1 MVDAASNRMTMD
13 SAKRAADTASNTS
26 SNSGGINTPSLPH
39 APSISARVSG
49 ADAVRIGGYAGPTAQ
64 QNLQWAQTQGPVQ
77 FVARALGIT
86 PSASGQLSQVQQE
99 RLAPI
104 AAEANAITPPDSA
117 TLARLSNDVYN
128 DSPQPPA
135 GYRVATDADLASMGL
150 KPSDLTSTQS
160 AFRARVY
167 VTGAGENQQYVVAFR
182 GSTSDRSDWVTNARQ
197 AAGLSSDHYS
207 RALTIGRALAR
218 NDDVPV
224 TITGHSL
231 GGGLAS
237 AAAIASG
244 RDATTFNAAGL
255 SQNTINQAQ
264 AINTAN
270 NPGAVAQVS
279 AIYVRGEILSALQDG
294 GDQAIGGWLG
304 RAVGSWA
311 AGPLGGVVGGEFGRT
326 FADAPS
332 AYGNRIAIDAVR
344 PSNLSWYQDFPVLTS
359 INRHGMDYVLSSMGI
374 R

>member
-1 MVDAASNRMTMD
+1 MD
-13 SAKRAADTASNTS
+13 SAKRAADIASNAGAVNTASLNQT
-26 SNSGGINTPSLPH
+26 
-39 APSISARVSG
+39 PSISARVSG
-49 ADAVRIGGYAGPTAQ
+49 ADAVRIGGYTGPTAQ
-64 QNLQWAQTQGPVQ
+64 QNLQWTQTQGPVQ
-77 FVARALGIT
+77 FGPRSISPNAT
-86 PSASGQLSQVQQE
+86 ASGQLSQVQQE

-104 AAEANAITPPDSA
+104 AAQANAPKPPDAA
-117 TLARLSNDVYN
+117 TLARLSNDVYS
-128 DSPQPPA
+128 DSANPPA
-135 GYRVATDADLASMGL
+135 GFRTATVEDLNRLGL
-150 KPSDLTSTQS
+150 RQEDLEPTNSS
-160 AFRARVY
+160 FRARVY
-167 VTGAGENQQYVVAFR
+167 ATGAGAETQYVVAFR
-182 GSTSDRSDWVTNARQ
+182 GSTSDRRDWVSNAQQ

-207 RALTIGRALAR
+207 RALAVGRALAR
-218 NDDVPV
+218 NEDVPV

-264 AINTAN
+264 SINAAN

-294 GDQAIGGWLG
+294 GDQAIGSWLG
-304 RAVGSWA
+304 RAAGSWV
-311 AGPLGGVVGGEFGRT
+311 AGPLGGVAGGEFGRT

-332 AYGNRIAIDAVR
+332 AYGNRIPIDAVR
-344 PSNLSWYQDFPVLTS
+344 PSNLAWYQDFPVLTS
-359 INRHGMDYVLSSMGI
+359 INRHGMDYVLSSMGV